1 MMKVAFV
8 QVVDGLGETTRVVK
22 VGWVVAWWGATEG
35 YLRVDVKSSSRQ
47 EGDLFGDFGTA
58 PQLETPWGA
67 GIVRVGPA
75 PIVCIVET
83 GAIRLCFGT
92 WWVSCDA
99 ACLCVSESF
108 RR

>member
-1 MMKVAFV
+1 MM
-8 QVVDGLGETTRVVK
+8 E
-22 VGWVVAWWGATEG
+22 VGWVAAWWGAVEG

-58 PQLETPWGA
+58 LRSETPWGA

-83 GAIRLCFGT
+83 EAIRLYLGT
-92 WWVSCDA
+92 RWVPGMA
-99 ACLCVSESF
+99 ACLWVGESF
-108 RR
+108 FRRYRVRFLVA